1 MDYNSLTEQIKQYSK
16 RTDEFFISQIPN
28 FINQAINRIYSE
40 AKNIGFEKVVVSNG
54 QEQQI
59 QVNNSILA
67 KPTDWKETVSFKIII
82 PPTNDLAILQLRT
95 LEFCQSYWPTPTLTG
110 TPAFYADFN
119 NYSSFYLVPTPNQNY
134 NFQLIYL
141 ALPLFNA
148 QNPTNFLT
156 LRYPSLLLYASM
168 LETIPF
174 LKGDERVPVFES
186 LYNRALQSIN
196 KDAEKLYTDRVA
208 KRDVD

>member
-1 MDYNSLTEQIKQYSK
+1 MDYTSLTEQIKQYSK
-16 RTDEFFISQIPN
+16 RTDQFFIDQIPN

-40 AKNIGFEKVVVSNG
+40 AKNIGFEKIVTNRLT
-54 QEQQI
+54 E
-59 QVNNSILA
+59 NNPELI
-67 KPTDWKETVSFKIII
+67 KPADWKETVSLTIS
-82 PPTNDLAILQLRT
+82 PGSLSVLQLRT
-95 LEFCQSYWPTPTLTG
+95 LEFCQAYWPNPSENRATPL
-110 TPAFYADFN
+110 FYADYN
-119 NYSSFYLVPTPNQNY
+119 NYSSFYLAPTPDQNY
-134 NFQLIYL
+134 FFTLIYL

-148 QNPTNFLT
+148 ENPTNFLT
-156 LRYPSLLLYASM
+156 VRYPSLLLYASM

-186 LYNRALQSIN
+186 LYNRALQGIN

>member
-16 RTDEFFISQIPN
+16 RTDDFFISQIPN

-40 AKNIGFEKVVVSNG
+40 AKNIGFEKVVFSNAP
-54 QEQQI
+54 QDQI
-59 QVNNSILA
+59 QINNFLLA
-67 KPTDWKETVSFKIII
+67 KPNDWKETVSFSINTTDGRKF
-82 PPTNDLAILQLRT
+82 LKLRT
-95 LEFCQSYWPTPTLTG
+95 LEFCQSYWPNPDLLETPE
-110 TPAFYADFN
+110 FYADFN
-119 NYSSFYLVPTPNQNY
+119 NYTSFYLAPTPDQNY
-134 NFQLIYL
+134 NFTLIYL

-148 QNPTNFLT
+148 ENPENFLT

-196 KDAEKLYTDRVA
+196 KDAEKLYTDRAA

>member
-1 MDYNSLTEQIKQYSK
+1 MNYTSLIEQIKQYSK

-40 AKNIGFEKVVVSNG
+40 AKNIGFEKVVFGNLTAN
-54 QEQQI
+54 QFT
-59 QVNNSILA
+59 LD
-67 KPTDWKETVSFKIII
+67 KPADWKETVSFSITTTDGRKI
-82 PPTNDLAILQLRT
+82 LKLRT
-95 LEFCQSYWPTPTLTG
+95 FEFCQSYWPNPNLSETTE
-110 TPAFYADFN
+110 FYSDFN
-119 NYSSFYLVPTPNQNY
+119 NYTSFYLAPTPDQNY
-134 NFQLIYL
+134 NFTLIYL

-148 QNPTNFLT
+148 DNPENFLT

>member
-16 RTDEFFISQIPN
+16 RTDDFFISQIPN

-40 AKNIGFEKVVVSNG
+40 AKNIGFEKVVTGNLT
-54 QEQQI
+54 Q
-59 QVNNSILA
+59 NNNITD
-67 KPTDWKETVSFKIII
+67 KPADWKETVSLTL
-82 PPTNDLAILQLRT
+82 TNSQTVLQLRT
-95 LEFCQSYWPTPTLTG
+95 LEFCQSYWQNPAATG
-110 TPAFYADFN
+110 QPVFYADFN
-119 NYSSFYLVPTPNQNY
+119 NYSSFYLAPTPDQNY
-134 NFQLIYL
+134 QFRLIYL
-141 ALPLFNA
+141 ALPLFNPDV
-148 QNPTNFLT
+148 PTNFLT

>member
-40 AKNIGFEKVVVSNG
+40 AKNIGFEKVVTNRLT
-54 QEQQI
+54 QNQF
-59 QVNNSILA
+59 LLD
-67 KPTDWKETVSFKIII
+67 KPADWKETVSLTIS
-82 PPTNDLAILQLRT
+82 PGSLSVLQLRT
-95 LEFCQSYWPTPTLTG
+95 LEFCQAYWPNPSDNRATPL
-110 TPAFYADFN
+110 FYADYN
-119 NYSSFYLVPTPNQNY
+119 NYSSFYLAPTPDQDY
-134 NFQLIYL
+134 NFTLIYL

-148 QNPTNFLT
+148 ETPENFLT

>member
-1 MDYNSLTEQIKQYSK
+1 MDYTSLTEQIKQYSK

-40 AKNIGFEKVVVSNG
+40 AKNIGFEKVVTAQLTQN
-54 QEQQI
+54 QF
-59 QVNNSILA
+59 LLD
-67 KPTDWKETVSFKIII
+67 KPADWKETVSLTVS
-82 PPTNDLAILQLRT
+82 PGSLSVLQLRT
-95 LEFCQSYWPTPTLTG
+95 LEFCQAYWPNPTTERATPL
-110 TPAFYADFN
+110 FYADYN
-119 NYSSFYLVPTPNQNY
+119 NYSSFYLAPTPDQNY
-134 NFQLIYL
+134 FFTLIYL

-148 QNPTNFLT
+148 QNTTNFLT

-196 KDAEKLYTDRVA
+196 KDAEKLYTDRVT
-208 KRDVD
+208 KKDVN

>member
-40 AKNIGFEKVVVSNG
+40 AKNIGFEKVVTDRLTQN
-54 QEQQI
+54 
-59 QVNNSILA
+59 QVLLG
-67 KPTDWKETVSFKIII
+67 KPADWKETVSLTIS
-82 PPTNDLAILQLRT
+82 PGSLSVLQLRT
-95 LEFCQSYWPTPTLTG
+95 LEFCQAYWPNPSTERSIPL
-110 TPAFYADFN
+110 FYADYN
-119 NYSSFYLVPTPNQNY
+119 NYNSFYLAPTPDQNY
-134 NFQLIYL
+134 FFTLIYL

-148 QNPTNFLT
+148 ENPTNFLT

>member
-1 MDYNSLTEQIKQYSK
+1 MMTYTSLTQQIIQYSK
-16 RTDEFFISQIPN
+16 RTDQFFIDQVPN
-28 FINQAINRIYSE
+28 FIDQAINRIYSE
-40 AKNIGFEKVVVSNG
+40 AKNIGFENVTFGNLTTNQFTLG
-54 QEQQI
+54 
-59 QVNNSILA
+59 
-67 KPTDWKETVSFKIII
+67 KPADWKETVSFSITT
-82 PPTNDLAILQLRT
+82 TNGRKFLKLRT
-95 LEFCQSYWPTPTLTG
+95 LEFCQSYCPNPNLSG
-110 TPAFYADFN
+110 TPEFYADFN
-119 NYSSFYLVPTPNQNY
+119 NYISFYLAPTPDQNY
-134 NFQLIYL
+134 NFTLIYL

-148 QNPTNFLT
+148 DNPENFLT

-196 KDAEKLYTDRVA
+196 KDAEKLYTDRAA

>member
-1 MDYNSLTEQIKQYSK
+1 MNYTSLIEQIKQYSK

-40 AKNIGFEKVVVSNG
+40 AKNIGFETVVFSNDP
-54 QEQQI
+54 EQQI
-59 QVNNSILA
+59 QANNFLFP
-67 KPTDWKETVSFKIII
+67 KPTNWKETVSFTITL
-82 PPTNDLAILQLRT
+82 PPNNRTILQLRT
-95 LEFCQSYWPTPTLTG
+95 LEFCQSYWQNPTATG
-110 TPAFYADFN
+110 QPVFYADFN
-119 NYSSFYLVPTPNQNY
+119 NYSSFYLAPTPDQNY

-148 QNPTNFLT
+148 ENPTNFLT
-156 LRYPSLLLYASM
+156 TRYPSLLLYASM

>member
-40 AKNIGFEKVVVSNG
+40 AKNIGFEKVVTNRLT
-54 QEQQI
+54 QNQF
-59 QVNNSILA
+59 LLD
-67 KPTDWKETVSFKIII
+67 KPADWKETVSLTI
-82 PPTNDLAILQLRT
+82 NAGSLSVLQLRT
-95 LEFCQSYWPTPTLTG
+95 LEFCQAYWPNPSDNRAIPL
-110 TPAFYADFN
+110 FYADYN
-119 NYSSFYLVPTPNQNY
+119 NYSSFYLAPTPDQAY
-134 NFQLIYL
+134 SFTLIYL

-148 QNPTNFLT
+148 ETPENFLT

>member
-40 AKNIGFEKVVVSNG
+40 AKNIGFEKVVTAQLTQN
-54 QEQQI
+54 QF
-59 QVNNSILA
+59 LLD
-67 KPTDWKETVSFKIII
+67 KPADWKETVSLTIS
-82 PPTNDLAILQLRT
+82 PGSLSVLQLRT
-95 LEFCQSYWPTPTLTG
+95 LEFCQAYWPNPSTERSIPL
-110 TPAFYADFN
+110 FYADYN
-119 NYSSFYLVPTPNQNY
+119 NYNSFYLAPTPDQNY
-134 NFQLIYL
+134 FFTLIYL

-148 QNPTNFLT
+148 ETPTNFLT

>member
-1 MDYNSLTEQIKQYSK
+1 MDYHSLTQQIIQYSK
-16 RTDEFFISQIPN
+16 RTDDFFINQIPN

-40 AKNIGFEKVVVSNG
+40 AKNIGFEKVVTAQLTPN
-54 QEQQI
+54 QFLL
-59 QVNNSILA
+59 N
-67 KPTDWKETVSFKIII
+67 KPADWKETVSLTIS
-82 PPTNDLAILQLRT
+82 PGSLSVLQLRT
-95 LEFCQSYWPTPTLTG
+95 LEFCQAYWPNPSAESSI
-110 TPAFYADFN
+110 PIFYADYN
-119 NYSSFYLVPTPNQNY
+119 NYNSFYLAPTPDQNY
-134 NFQLIYL
+134 FFTLIYL

-148 QNPTNFLT
+148 ENPENFLT

-196 KDAEKLYTDRVA
+196 KDAEKLYTDRNS

>member
-16 RTDEFFISQIPN
+16 RTDDFFISQIPN

-40 AKNIGFEKVVVSNG
+40 AKNIGFEKVVFG
-54 QEQQI
+54 T
-59 QVNNSILA
+59 LA
-67 KPTDWKETVSFKIII
+67 QNIFNVDKPADWKETVSFTLSL
-82 PPTNDLAILQLRT
+82 PPNDRSILQLRT
-95 LEFCQSYWPTPTLTG
+95 LEFCQAYWPDPITIGQPV
-110 TPAFYADFN
+110 FYADFN
-119 NYSSFYLVPTPNQNY
+119 NYSSFYLAPTPDADY

-148 QNPTNFLT
+148 ENPENFLT

-196 KDAEKLYTDRVA
+196 KDAEKLYTDRTA
-208 KRDVD
+208 KRDID

>member
-1 MDYNSLTEQIKQYSK
+1 MDYNSLTQQIIQYSK
-16 RTDEFFISQIPN
+16 RTDQFFIDQVPN

-40 AKNIGFEKVVVSNG
+40 AKNIGFEKVVFGNLTAN
-54 QEQQI
+54 QFT
-59 QVNNSILA
+59 LD
-67 KPTDWKETVSFKIII
+67 KPADWKETVSFSITTTDGRKF
-82 PPTNDLAILQLRT
+82 LKLRT
-95 LEFCQSYWPTPTLTG
+95 LEFCQSYWPNPNLSG
-110 TPAFYADFN
+110 TPEFYADFN
-119 NYSSFYLVPTPNQNY
+119 NYISFYLTPTPDQNY
-134 NFQLIYL
+134 NFTLIYL

-148 QNPTNFLT
+148 DNPENFLT

-196 KDAEKLYTDRVA
+196 KDAEKLYTDRNS

>member
-1 MDYNSLTEQIKQYSK
+1 MNYTSLTEQIKQYSK

-40 AKNIGFEKVVVSNG
+40 AKNIGFEKVVTAQLTQN
-54 QEQQI
+54 QFLLE
-59 QVNNSILA
+59 
-67 KPTDWKETVSFKIII
+67 KPADWKETVSLTIN
-82 PPTNDLAILQLRT
+82 PGSLSVLQLRT
-95 LEFCQSYWPTPTLTG
+95 LEFCQAYWPNPGNNRAIPL
-110 TPAFYADFN
+110 FYADYN
-119 NYSSFYLVPTPNQNY
+119 NYNSFYLAPTPDQNY
-134 NFQLIYL
+134 NFTLIYL
-141 ALPLFNA
+141 ALPLFNTE
-148 QNPTNFLT
+148 NPENFLT

-208 KRDVD
+208 KRDID

>member
-40 AKNIGFEKVVVSNG
+40 AKNIGFEKVVTERLIRN
-54 QEQQI
+54 QFF
-59 QVNNSILA
+59 LD
-67 KPTDWKETVSFKIII
+67 KPADWKETVSLTIS
-82 PPTNDLAILQLRT
+82 PGSLSVLQLRT
-95 LEFCQSYWPTPTLTG
+95 LEFCQAYWPNPSENRATPL
-110 TPAFYADFN
+110 FYADYN
-119 NYSSFYLVPTPNQNY
+119 NYSSFYLAPTPDQNY
-134 NFQLIYL
+134 FFTLIYL

-148 QNPTNFLT
+148 ENPTNFLT
-156 LRYPSLLLYASM
+156 VRYPSLLLYASM

>member
-40 AKNIGFEKVVVSNG
+40 AKNIGFEKVVTDRLTPNQFVL
-54 QEQQI
+54 E
-59 QVNNSILA
+59 
-67 KPTDWKETVSFKIII
+67 KPADWKETVSLTIS
-82 PPTNDLAILQLRT
+82 PGSLSVLQLRT
-95 LEFCQSYWPTPTLTG
+95 LEFCQAYWPNPTDKQAIPL
-110 TPAFYADFN
+110 FYADYN
-119 NYSSFYLVPTPNQNY
+119 NYSSFYLAPTPDKDY
-134 NFQLIYL
+134 FFTLIYL
-141 ALPLFNA
+141 ALPAFGNGEGKT
-148 QNPTNFLT
+148 PTNFLT
-156 LRYPSLLLYASM
+156 DRYPSLLLYASM

>member
-1 MDYNSLTEQIKQYSK
+1 MNYDSLTEQIKQYSK
-16 RTDEFFISQIPN
+16 RTDDFFISQIPN

-40 AKNIGFEKVVVSNG
+40 AKNIGFEKVVTNRLT
-54 QEQQI
+54 QNQF
-59 QVNNSILA
+59 LLD
-67 KPTDWKETVSFKIII
+67 KPADWKETVSLTIN
-82 PPTNDLAILQLRT
+82 PGSLSVLQLRT
-95 LEFCQSYWPTPTLTG
+95 LEFCQAYWPNPDVNRATPL
-110 TPAFYADFN
+110 FYADFN
-119 NYSSFYLVPTPNQNY
+119 NYNSFYLAPTPDQNY
-134 NFQLIYL
+134 DFTLIYL
-141 ALPLFNA
+141 ALPLFDESNA
-148 QNPTNFLT
+148 ENFLT
-156 LRYPSLLLYASM
+156 RRYPSLLLYASM

>member
-1 MDYNSLTEQIKQYSK
+1 M
-16 RTDEFFISQIPN
+16 
-28 FINQAINRIYSE
+28 
-40 AKNIGFEKVVVSNG
+40 
-54 QEQQI
+54 
-59 QVNNSILA
+59 
-67 KPTDWKETVSFKIII
+67 
-82 PPTNDLAILQLRT
+82 
-95 LEFCQSYWPTPTLTG
+95 
-110 TPAFYADFN
+110 
-119 NYSSFYLVPTPNQNY
+119 
-134 NFQLIYL
+134 IYL

-196 KDAEKLYTDRVA
+196 KDAEKLYTDRVV

>member
-40 AKNIGFEKVVVSNG
+40 AKNIGFEQVLNG
-54 QEQQI
+54 NLI
-59 QVNNSILA
+59 QTNPILA
-67 KPTDWKETVSFKIII
+67 KPNNWKETVSFKIII

-95 LEFCQSYWPTPTLTG
+95 LEFCQSYWQNPTATG
-110 TPAFYADFN
+110 QPVFYADFN
-119 NYSSFYLVPTPNQNY
+119 NYSSFYLAPTPDQNY

-148 QNPTNFLT
+148 ENPTNFLT
-156 LRYPSLLLYASM
+156 VRYPSLLLYASM

>member
-16 RTDEFFISQIPN
+16 RTDDFFISQIPN

-40 AKNIGFEKVVVSNG
+40 AKNIGFEKVIFSDTPK
-54 QEQQI
+54 EQI
-59 QVNNSILA
+59 QTNSVILA
-67 KPTDWKETVSFKIII
+67 KPSDWKETVSFSINTDDGRKF
-82 PPTNDLAILQLRT
+82 LKLRT
-95 LEFCQSYWPTPTLTG
+95 LEFCQSYWPNYNMIGIPE
-110 TPAFYADFN
+110 FYADYN
-119 NYSSFYLVPTPNQNY
+119 NYNSFYLAPTPDKNY
-134 NFQLIYL
+134 NFTLIYL

-148 QNPTNFLT
+148 KNTENFLT

-168 LETIPF
+168 LETVPF

-196 KDAEKLYTDRVA
+196 KDAEKLYTDRAA

>member
-1 MDYNSLTEQIKQYSK
+1 MNYTSLIEQIKQYSK

-40 AKNIGFEKVVVSNG
+40 AKNIGFETVVFSNDP
-54 QEQQI
+54 EQQI
-59 QVNNSILA
+59 QANNFLFP
-67 KPTDWKETVSFKIII
+67 KPTNWKETVSFTITL
-82 PPTNDLAILQLRT
+82 PPNNRTILQLRT
-95 LEFCQSYWPTPTLTG
+95 LEFCQSYWQNPTATG
-110 TPAFYADFN
+110 QPVFYADFN
-119 NYSSFYLVPTPNQNY
+119 NYSSFYLAPTPDQNY

-141 ALPLFNA
+141 ALPLFNE

>member
-1 MDYNSLTEQIKQYSK
+1 MDYTSLTQQIIQYSK
-16 RTDEFFISQIPN
+16 RTDQFFIDQIPN

-40 AKNIGFEKVVVSNG
+40 AKNIGFEQVVTN
-54 QEQQI
+54 QLTTDEPI
-59 QVNNSILA
+59 FP
-67 KPTDWKETVSFKIII
+67 KPANWKETVSFTITL
-82 PPTNDLAILQLRT
+82 PPNDRSILQLRT
-95 LEFCQSYWPTPTLTG
+95 LEFCQSYWQTPTETG
-110 TPAFYADFN
+110 TPIFYADFN
-119 NYSSFYLVPTPNQNY
+119 NYNSFYLAPTPDKNY

-148 QNPTNFLT
+148 QNPENFLT
-156 LRYPSLLLYASM
+156 VRYPSLLLYASM

>member
-1 MDYNSLTEQIKQYSK
+1 MDYNSLTQQIIQYSK
-16 RTDEFFISQIPN
+16 RTDQFFIDQVPN

-40 AKNIGFEKVVVSNG
+40 AKNIGFEKVVTAQLVQN
-54 QEQQI
+54 QF
-59 QVNNSILA
+59 LLD
-67 KPTDWKETVSFKIII
+67 KPADWKETVSLTIS
-82 PPTNDLAILQLRT
+82 PGSLSVLQLRT
-95 LEFCQSYWPTPTLTG
+95 LEFCQAYWPNPG
-110 TPAFYADFN
+110 TERSIPLFYADYN
-119 NYSSFYLVPTPNQNY
+119 NYSSFYLAPTPDQNY
-134 NFQLIYL
+134 FFTLIYL
-141 ALPLFNA
+141 TLPLFNA
-148 QNPTNFLT
+148 QNPENFLT

>member
-1 MDYNSLTEQIKQYSK
+1 MNYTSLTEQIKQYSK

-40 AKNIGFEKVVVSNG
+40 AKNIGFEKVVTAQLTQN
-54 QEQQI
+54 QFLL
-59 QVNNSILA
+59 N
-67 KPTDWKETVSFKIII
+67 KPADWKETVSLTIS
-82 PPTNDLAILQLRT
+82 PGSLSVLQLRT
-95 LEFCQSYWPTPTLTG
+95 LEFCQAYWPNPGNNRAIPL
-110 TPAFYADFN
+110 FYADYN
-119 NYSSFYLVPTPNQNY
+119 NYNSFYLAPTPDQAY
-134 NFQLIYL
+134 FFTLIYL

-148 QNPTNFLT
+148 ENPENFLT

-208 KRDVD
+208 KRDID

>member
-1 MDYNSLTEQIKQYSK
+1 MDYNSLTQQIIQYSK
-16 RTDEFFISQIPN
+16 RTDQFFIDQVPN

-40 AKNIGFEKVVVSNG
+40 AKNIGFEKVAFGNLTAN
-54 QEQQI
+54 QFT
-59 QVNNSILA
+59 LD
-67 KPTDWKETVSFKIII
+67 KPADWKETVSFSITTTDGRKF
-82 PPTNDLAILQLRT
+82 LKLRT
-95 LEFCQSYWPTPTLTG
+95 LEFCQSYWPNPNLVG
-110 TPAFYADFN
+110 TPEFYADFN
-119 NYSSFYLVPTPNQNY
+119 NYISFYLAPTPDQNY
-134 NFQLIYL
+134 NFTLIYL
-141 ALPLFNA
+141 ALPLFNID
-148 QNPTNFLT
+148 NPENFLT

-196 KDAEKLYTDRVA
+196 KDAEKLYTDRNS

>member
-40 AKNIGFEKVVVSNG
+40 AKNIGFEKVVTAQLTQN
-54 QEQQI
+54 QF
-59 QVNNSILA
+59 LLD
-67 KPTDWKETVSFKIII
+67 KPADWKETVSLTIS
-82 PPTNDLAILQLRT
+82 PGSLSVLQLRT
-95 LEFCQSYWPTPTLTG
+95 LEFCQAYWPNPSTDRSIPL
-110 TPAFYADFN
+110 FYADFN
-119 NYSSFYLVPTPNQNY
+119 NYSSFYLAPTPDQNY
-134 NFQLIYL
+134 FFTLIYL

-148 QNPTNFLT
+148 ENPENFLT

>member
-1 MDYNSLTEQIKQYSK
+1 MDYNSLTDQIKQYSK

-40 AKNIGFEKVVVSNG
+40 AKNIGFETVAFPSTSA
-54 QEQQI
+54 EQI
-59 QVNNSILA
+59 QANNFLFP
-67 KPTDWKETVSFKIII
+67 KPTNWKETVSFTITLL
-82 PPTNDLAILQLRT
+82 PNNRTILQLRT
-95 LEFCQSYWPTPTLTG
+95 LEFCQSYWQNPNATG
-110 TPAFYADFN
+110 QPVFYADFN
-119 NYSSFYLVPTPNQNY
+119 NYNSFYLAPTPDQNY

-148 QNPTNFLT
+148 ENPTNFLT
-156 LRYPSLLLYASM
+156 TRYPSLLLYASM

-186 LYNRALQSIN
+186 LYNRALQGIN

>member
-40 AKNIGFEKVVVSNG
+40 AKNIGFEKVVFSNTP
-54 QEQQI
+54 EQQI
-59 QVNNSILA
+59 QANNFLFP
-67 KPTDWKETVSFKIII
+67 KPTDWKETVSFTIIL
-82 PPTNDLAILQLRT
+82 PPNDRTILQLRT
-95 LEFCQSYWPTPTLTG
+95 LEFCQSYWQNPITTG
-110 TPAFYADFN
+110 QPIFYADFN
-119 NYSSFYLVPTPNQNY
+119 NYSSFYLAPTPDQNY

-156 LRYPSLLLYASM
+156 VRYPSLLLYASM

>member
-1 MDYNSLTEQIKQYSK
+1 MDYNSLTAQIKQYSK

-40 AKNIGFEKVVVSNG
+40 AKNIGFEKVVTNRLT
-54 QEQQI
+54 QNQF
-59 QVNNSILA
+59 LLD
-67 KPTDWKETVSFKIII
+67 KPADWKETVSLTIS
-82 PPTNDLAILQLRT
+82 PGSLSVLQLRT
-95 LEFCQSYWPTPTLTG
+95 LEFCQAYWPNPSDNRATPL
-110 TPAFYADFN
+110 FYADYN
-119 NYSSFYLVPTPNQNY
+119 NYSSFYLAPTPDQAY
-134 NFQLIYL
+134 SFTLIYL

-148 QNPTNFLT
+148 ETPENFLT

>member
-1 MDYNSLTEQIKQYSK
+1 MDYNSLTDQIKQYSK

-40 AKNIGFEKVVVSNG
+40 AKNIGFEKVVTGTLITN
-54 QEQQI
+54 QFT
-59 QVNNSILA
+59 LD
-67 KPTDWKETVSFKIII
+67 KPADWKETVSFSITTTDGRKF
-82 PPTNDLAILQLRT
+82 LKLRT
-95 LEFCQSYWPTPTLTG
+95 LEFCQSYWPNPNLSG
-110 TPAFYADFN
+110 TPEFYGDYN
-119 NYSSFYLVPTPNQNY
+119 NYASFYLAPTPDQNY
-134 NFQLIYL
+134 SFTLIYL

-148 QNPTNFLT
+148 DNPENFLT
-156 LRYPSLLLYASM
+156 FRYPSLLLYASM

-196 KDAEKLYTDRVA
+196 KDAEKLYTDRAA
-208 KRDVD
+208 KRDID

>member
-1 MDYNSLTEQIKQYSK
+1 MDYNSLTDQIKQYSK
-16 RTDEFFISQIPN
+16 RTDDFFISQIPN

-40 AKNIGFEKVVVSNG
+40 AKNIGFEKVAFENLTANQSTLTK
-54 QEQQI
+54 
-59 QVNNSILA
+59 SA
-67 KPTDWKETVSFKIII
+67 DWKETVSFSIETTDGRKF
-82 PPTNDLAILQLRT
+82 LKLRT
-95 LEFCQSYWPTPTLTG
+95 LEFCQSYWPNPNITG
-110 TPAFYADFN
+110 TPEFYADFD
-119 NYSSFYLVPTPNQNY
+119 NYSSFYLAPTPDQNY
-134 NFQLIYL
+134 NLTLIYL
-141 ALPLFNA
+141 ALPSFNA

-196 KDAEKLYTDRVA
+196 KDAEKLYTDRGS

>member
-40 AKNIGFEKVVVSNG
+40 AKNIGFEKVVTA
-54 QEQQI
+54 Q
-59 QVNNSILA
+59 LA
-67 KPTDWKETVSFKIII
+67 QNQFLLDKPADWKETVSLTIS
-82 PPTNDLAILQLRT
+82 PGSLSVLQLRT
-95 LEFCQSYWPTPTLTG
+95 LEFCQAYWPNPSTERSIPL
-110 TPAFYADFN
+110 FYADYN
-119 NYSSFYLVPTPNQNY
+119 NYNSFYLAPTPDQNY
-134 NFQLIYL
+134 FFTLIYL

-148 QNPTNFLT
+148 ENPTNFLT

>member
-1 MDYNSLTEQIKQYSK
+1 MDYTSLTEQIKQYSK
-16 RTDEFFISQIPN
+16 RTDDFFISQIPN

-40 AKNIGFEKVVVSNG
+40 AKNIGFEKVVTNRL
-54 QEQQI
+54 I
-59 QVNNSILA
+59 PNNSIIN
-67 KPTDWKETVSFKIII
+67 KPADWKETVSLTITIGAD
-82 PPTNDLAILQLRT
+82 NLSVLQLRT
-95 LEFCQSYWPTPTLTG
+95 LEFCQAYWPNPSVNRTTPL
-110 TPAFYADFN
+110 FYADYN
-119 NYSSFYLVPTPNQNY
+119 NYSSFYLAPTPDQDY
-134 NFQLIYL
+134 FFTLIYL

-148 QNPTNFLT
+148 QNPENFLT

-174 LKGDERVPVFES
+174 FKGDERVPVFES

-196 KDAEKLYTDRVA
+196 KDAEKLYTDRVT

>member
-1 MDYNSLTEQIKQYSK
+1 MDYNSLTQQIIQYSK
-16 RTDEFFISQIPN
+16 RTDEFFISQVPN

-40 AKNIGFEKVVVSNG
+40 AKNIGFEKVLLG
-54 QEQQI
+54 TLTQ
-59 QVNNSILA
+59 NNSTLA
-67 KPTDWKETVSFKIII
+67 KPADWKETVNFTIIV
-82 PPTNDLAILQLRT
+82 TNNLTSLKLRT
-95 LEFCQSYWPTPTLTG
+95 LEFCQSYWQNTTNAATPI
-110 TPAFYADFN
+110 FYADFN
-119 NYSSFYLVPTPNQNY
+119 NYSTFYLAPTPDLNY
-134 NFQLIYL
+134 NFQLVYL
-141 ALPLFNA
+141 ALPLFNEE
-148 QNPTNFLT
+148 NPTNFLT

-174 LKGDERVPVFES
+174 LKGDERIPVFES